1 MVYGYCRVSTQT
13 QAKDGNSLEA
23 QEQLLKENGA
33 EEIYSDAFTGTK
45 AHRPELDKLL
55 AVLQAGD
62 KLVIT
67 KLDRIARSASQGI
80 ELIQSL
86 LDKGITVHVLNM
98 GLLDNTPT
106 GKLIRNIMLAFAE
119 FERDMIIERTQEGK
133 AIARRQPDFRE
144 GRPRLYNR
152 KQIQHALD
160 LLQDHSYRQVTELT
174 GISKSTLIRAK
185 NKAAAVQDT
194 WTVTRHTG
202 LRLSRMTRQVVKSLK
217 CGIIQLRKGGRPNE
231 WYQDTMASRL
241 RSRYGPGTQRI
252 QGWPGLWKRIQP
264 EYKAFGDRPP
274 DHKERGFGAYL
285 KRDRAFLQRT

>member
-1 MVYGYCRVSTQT
+1 MVYGYCRVSTQM

-55 AVLQAGD
+55 AVLQPGD
-62 KLVIT
+62 KLVVT

-80 ELIQSL
+80 ELVQTL

-133 AIARRQPDFRE
+133 AIARKQPDFRE

-160 LLQDHSYRQVTELT
+160 LLKNHSYRQVTELT

-185 NKAAAVQDT
+185 NKA
-194 WTVTRHTG
+194 
-202 LRLSRMTRQVVKSLK
+202 
-217 CGIIQLRKGGRPNE
+217 
-231 WYQDTMASRL
+231 
-241 RSRYGPGTQRI
+241 TQSS
-252 QGWPGLWKRIQP
+252 
-264 EYKAFGDRPP
+264 
-274 DHKERGFGAYL
+274 
-285 KRDRAFLQRT
+285 